1 MHKRRAIILTLF
13 VHYML
18 EKEIFF
24 IHALSGKSFDHWA
37 CIPISYHCKLIYNKK
52 NLGISYKCIFNTY
65 LSKIAWLYNFCKS
78 SSDQNDTQYPA
89 VKNLLEWFPRKS
101 QYFKTYFCLFNET
114 IQLFTRC
121 FFSYVGTNLPS
132 AVYTMHDIKKI

>member
-24 IHALSGKSFDHWA
+24 IHALSGDSFDHWA
-37 CIPISYHCKLIYNKK
+37 CIPISYHCVLIYIMNGT
-52 NLGISYKCIFNTY
+52 LVYRIIFNTY
-65 LSKIAWLYNFCKS
+65 LSQIAWVYNFYKAS
-78 SSDQNDTQYPA
+78 SYQNDTQYPA

>member
-24 IHALSGKSFDHWA
+24 IHALSGDSFDHWA
-37 CIPISYHCKLIYNKK
+37 CIPISYHCMLIYIMNGT
-52 NLGISYKCIFNTY
+52 LVYRIIFNTY
-65 LSKIAWLYNFCKS
+65 LSQIAWVYNFYKAS
-78 SSDQNDTQYPA
+78 SYQNDTQYPA